1 MATNLEI
8 ANQALLELGSA
19 PITSDDFTTP
29 VSASAKVVSPA
40 FSSVLNEVLSD
51 YDFPVLRVVAELT
64 SAGTPAVDTEFD
76 YYFNLPTD
84 FNFLNKVTTTEGI
97 LQGPYRIEGDTLLV
111 NETPIFLHYTKTIT
125 DASVLPD
132 YLVPAIIYK
141 LAARIAKPLTGEIN
155 ERNMMNQEYEKA
167 FKRAKRRASQDK
179 VPMRYID
186 NTNSAYIQSHQGFC
200 PDVM

>member
-29 VSASAKVVSPA
+29 VSASAKVVAPA

-64 SAGTPAVDTEFD
+64 SAGVPAVDTEFD
-76 YYFNLPTD
+76 YYFNLPAD
-84 FNFLNKVTTTEGI
+84 FNFLNKVTTTDGF
-97 LQGPYRIEGDTLLV
+97 LDGVYRIEGDTILA
-111 NETPIFLHYTKTIT
+111 NDTPIFLHYTKTIT
-125 DASVLPD
+125 DASVLPE
-132 YLVPAIIYK
+132 YLVPAIVYK

-155 ERNMMNQEYEKA
+155 EREFLNREYDKA

-179 VPMRYID
+179 APLRYVED
-186 NTNSAYIQSHQGFC
+186 SNSGYIQAHQG
-200 PDVM
+200 PYGYV